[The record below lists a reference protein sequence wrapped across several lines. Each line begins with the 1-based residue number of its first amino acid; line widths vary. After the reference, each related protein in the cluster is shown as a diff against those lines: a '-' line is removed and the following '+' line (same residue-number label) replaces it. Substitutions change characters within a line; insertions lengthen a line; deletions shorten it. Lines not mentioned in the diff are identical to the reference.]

1 MSRKKIR
8 PPSNDGSAANPVTIP
23 VPIGMPVSVEL
34 AEYHH
39 NVPFTRLS
47 ALPHRSAV
55 SATRAANHWGSVINT
70 AGTVSGYALRL
81 SKNGTATAIRA

>member
-1 MSRKKIR
+1 M
-8 PPSNDGSAANPVTIP
+8 TIP